1 MSANA
6 KLRLLVTGECQLS
19 CYYCHAE
26 ARRDEDSNLRL
37 GYAGFCAVLAAG
49 RRLNFREVRIS
60 GGEPLLEPDLS
71 LALVQAAW
79 QAGYAN
85 VGITTNGLLLPR
97 HWPRI
102 EALLRQGLR
111 VSVTLNTVDENLYT
125 RISGCNG
132 NGLQQ
137 ILKGLHLLAGDTN
150 AKVISVVSRRNLAH
164 LPHVLRVS
172 AEQGLQHK
180 LVDMV
185 DALPGEYTSVEDI
198 EVALAANGYQSDGNC
213 EDYHFFENA
222 QGHRVQVPHRVY
234 YAHCG
239 QCPLYPCREGD
250 LAVRV
255 YSGGMIRSCFG
266 APALYLTDF
275 SIGSIVAVLAQAQ
288 ENALVVV

>member
-1 MSANA
+1 MSAYA
-6 KLRLLVTGECQLS
+6 KLRLLVTDKCQLS

-26 ARRDEDSNLRL
+26 ARRDEDSHLRL

-49 RRLNFREVRIS
+49 RRLNFKEVRIS
-60 GGEPLLEPDLS
+60 GGEPLLKPDLS

-79 QAGYAN
+79 RAGYTK

-97 HWPRI
+97 YWPRI

-111 VSVTLNTVDENLYT
+111 VSVTLNAVDENLYT
-125 RISGCNG
+125 RISGYNG
-132 NGLQQ
+132 DGLQQ

-172 AEQGLQHK
+172 AEWGLQHK
-180 LVDMV
+180 VVDMV
-185 DALPGEYTSVEDI
+185 DALPGEYISVKDI
-198 EVALAANGYQSDGNC
+198 EAALEANGYQPAGDC

-234 YAHCG
+234 YAHCDR
-239 QCPLYPCREGD
+239 CPSYPCREGD

-255 YSGGMIRSCFG
+255 YPGGMIRSCFG
-266 APALYLTDF
+266 ASALYLTDF
-275 SIGSIVAVLAQAQ
+275 SIDSIAAVLARAQ
-288 ENALVVV
+288 ENALLVV